1 MNKKISF
8 QVKLKM
14 AFLCSLN
21 LEGNQSGSVVASFT
35 VPLGA
40 AVGTV
45 SVIVVT
51 ATSQWD
57 GTQNYARAT
66 LVVISN
72 VRLFAIFL

>member
-1 MNKKISF
+1 
-8 QVKLKM
+8 M
-14 AFLCSLN
+14 AFRLN